1 MVKNINRFRT
11 LQDVTSKNDT
21 LTKYGAAKS
30 NFSNESG
37 SFQSIIFNAE
47 RNSDFIISKY
57 GT

>member
-37 SFQSIIFNAE
+37 SFQSIIFSE